1 MNPRLPHVGPPPA
14 SIPPAACG
22 PHLAAPGATALPE
35 AAIARAAAIFRALGD
50 PGRLRL
56 LHHLEA
62 GERCVSDLAGDIG
75 TKLSTL
81 SQQLRLLHAERI
93 VARRR
98 EGKHIYSTLADDHV
112 RALLRAALDHAGEA
126 RTDDDAGAP
135 EELTHDP

>member
-1 MNPRLPHVGPPPA
+1 MNPRLPHVGPPSA

-35 AAIARAAAIFRALGD
+35 AAIT
-50 PGRLRL
+50 RL

-98 EGKHIYSTLADDHV
+98 EGKHIYYTLADDHV